1 MTARATRNSG
11 HSACPRVVLL
21 DNLDSFTF
29 NLAHQLEMAG
39 AEVLVRRAAEA
50 SPNAVIALAPTHIVL
65 SPGPLRPDDHPAN
78 AALLTRFAGVVPIL
92 GVCLGMQAINGWC
105 DGTLRRT
112 TPPVHGKT
120 SDVQHNANGL
130 FAGAPQPM
138 RVARYHSLVV
148 DRLGDA
154 LEATAWLSDGTIMAV
169 QHGRWP
175 LYGVQFHPES
185 FLTVAGDA
193 LVRNFLRQRGQT
205 PDATR

>member
-1 MTARATRNSG
+1 
-11 HSACPRVVLL
+11 
-21 DNLDSFTF
+21 
-29 NLAHQLEMAG
+29 MAG
-39 AEVLVRRAAEA
+39 AEVLVRRAADA
-50 SPNAVIALAPTHIVL
+50 TPFAVVALAPTHIVL
-65 SPGPLRPDDHPAN
+65 SPGPLRPEDHPAN

-105 DGTLRRT
+105 GGTLQRT

-120 SDVQHNANGL
+120 SDVQHNASGL
-130 FAGAPQPM
+130 FVGVPQPM

-185 FLTVAGDA
+185 FLTDGGDL
-193 LVRNFLRQRGQT
+193 LVRNFLQCNSR
-205 PDATR
+205 